1 MPAWTK
7 YDQIRPI
14 CDQNLW
20 PKSLTKA
27 AVFRLEMTPPPFG
40 VYLKIHQFL
49 GVEASLTPIYLDH
62 QNFPIF
68 SKKNCLSKDIISYKG
83 MPTIIAGLLYLTPKE
98 DDWKWVEIVFFVDS
112 VYLIYS
118 ACFMTQPCLT
128 HIWTIWDLIGTK
140 DQMARITLY
149 QLFWASSPLHPSS
162 L

>member
-1 MPAWTK
+1 MRKWSGNGERMRNWKERGNGDRKMKWRKRWEMETER
-7 YDQIRPI
+7 DF
-14 CDQNLW
+14 
-20 PKSLTKA
+20 LTLH
-27 AVFRLEMTPPPFG
+27 F
-40 VYLKIHQFL
+40 
-49 GVEASLTPIYLDH
+49 TPIYLNH